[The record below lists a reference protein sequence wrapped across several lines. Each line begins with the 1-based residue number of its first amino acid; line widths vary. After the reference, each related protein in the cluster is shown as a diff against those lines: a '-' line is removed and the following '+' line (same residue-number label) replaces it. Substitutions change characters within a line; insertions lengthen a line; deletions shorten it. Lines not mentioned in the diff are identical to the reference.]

1 MCFKPYFARR
11 RSPNRSRFGRLP
23 AAGADHR
30 IDFVARIR
38 TEILIDAP
46 ADRVWALVT
55 DWPAQSR
62 WIPLTTVTLDRP
74 GSAEVTGLGARFT
87 GRTRLGPVRFD
98 DPMEVTEWRPAAAGS
113 PGRCRVR
120 KLGPWLTGWAE
131 IEVSPAPA
139 GARVEW
145 VEEVQARWTPRILDP
160 VIAAVGS
167 AFFGRVLRK
176 MRAELARTPPE

>member
-1 MCFKPYFARR
+1 M
-11 RSPNRSRFGRLP
+11 
-23 AAGADHR
+23 
-30 IDFVARIR
+30 ARIR
-38 TEILIDAP
+38 TELLIDAP

-62 WIPLTTVTLDRP
+62 WIPLTTVTIDQP
-74 GSAEVTGLGARFT
+74 GSASGVGMGTRFT
-87 GRTRLGPVRFD
+87 GRTQLGPLGFD
-98 DPMEVTEWRPAAAGS
+98 DPMEVTEWRPATAGV

-131 IEVSPAPA
+131 IQVRPGP
-139 GARVEW
+139 GGTQVEW
-145 VEEVQARWTPRILDP
+145 VEEVRARWTPRIADP

-176 MRAELARTPPE
+176 MAAEFARTPSE